1 MKKNLITFEN
11 GEMIYAN
18 SFVHQ
23 DGEFPGRGVVV
34 WYGLD
39 ENKLVEK

>member
-1 MKKNLITFEN
+1 
-11 GEMIYAN
+11 MIYAN

-23 DGEFPGRGVVV
+23 DGEFPGGGEVV

-39 ENKLVEK
+39 ENNQFVIVCSFYTKIK